1 MKLAFITVNNSNGAQ
16 CATTAKAN
24 GPLLMTLIHTL
35 MVSAPNETL
44 HRAIS
49 NELES
54 SKMAGLLLEKILQTF
69 PTTQKDMFPSS
80 VNLLIQSIPTVAKYP
95 YNRVLKIVS
104 TSSSQMMTNIPSS
117 TTSTHQEISLTDF
130 ESGEPVHCTQAPF
143 SCPLFSTQSSP
154 YIHINISRA
163 ACFQCLLTI
172 LRLFTCIYLNFLS
185 FITPSLHL
193 YVLPFLQVTMK
204 LSEYVKEMNWAYVT
218 LLFDAAMQ
226 SANLLLATL
235 SAA

>member
-1 MKLAFITVNNSNGAQ
+1 
-16 CATTAKAN
+16 
-24 GPLLMTLIHTL
+24 MTPIHTL

-54 SKMAGLLLEKILQTF
+54 SKMTGLLLEKILQTF

-80 VNLLIQSIPTVAKYP
+80 VNLLIQIIPTVAKYP

-104 TSSSQMMTNIPSS
+104 TLSSQMMTNIPSS
-117 TTSTHQEISLTDF
+117 TTSMHQEISLTDL
-130 ESGEPVHCTQAPF
+130 EPVHCTQAPF
-143 SCPLFSTQSSP
+143 SYPLFSTQSSP

-163 ACFQCLLTI
+163 ACFHCLLII

-193 YVLPFLQVTMK
+193 YILPFLQVTMK
-204 LSEYVKEMNWAYVT
+204 LSEYVKEINWAYDT
-218 LLFDAAMQ
+218 LLFDAAIQ

-235 SAA
+235 GAA